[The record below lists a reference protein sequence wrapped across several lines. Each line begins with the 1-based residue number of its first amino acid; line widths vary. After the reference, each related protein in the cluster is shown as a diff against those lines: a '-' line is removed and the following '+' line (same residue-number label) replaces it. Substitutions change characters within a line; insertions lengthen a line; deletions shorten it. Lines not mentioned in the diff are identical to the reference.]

1 MPVPYDP
8 NSNSNKIDNI
18 KIKALKLT
26 EVKKLN
32 DSYLNLKYD
41 VINDTEID

>member
-1 MPVPYDP
+1 VIAGK
-8 NSNSNKIDNI
+8 SLSSLKELVL
-18 KIKALKLT
+18 IKALKLT

>member
-1 MPVPYDP
+1 MPVPYNP
-8 NSNSNKIDNI
+8 NPNKIDNI
-18 KIKALKLT
+18 KKALKLT

-32 DSYLNLKYD
+32 DSYLNLNYD